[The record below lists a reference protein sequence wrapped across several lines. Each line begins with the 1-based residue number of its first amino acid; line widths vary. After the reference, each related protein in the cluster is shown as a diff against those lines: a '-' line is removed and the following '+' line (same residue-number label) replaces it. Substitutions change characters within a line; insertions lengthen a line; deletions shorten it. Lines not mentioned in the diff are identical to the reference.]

1 VILLKLFVTFFKIG
15 LFTIGGGYA
24 MLALIRQ
31 EIVRHGWLTVQEFV
45 DIVGIAEMTPGP
57 IAVNAATFVGYRTA
71 GLGGALLA
79 TAGVALPSLISVI
92 AVSYVWE
99 KYKTSKTVQNMFAG
113 IRPIVA
119 GLVGAAAVMVGT
131 ATFEALAS
139 VSHILLTIVL
149 AGVTFYGVAFRKW
162 DPIKLI
168 LASALAGLLLF
179 R

>member
-1 VILLKLFVTFFKIG
+1 MILLKLFVTFFKIG

-79 TAGVALPSLISVI
+79 TAGVALPS
-92 AVSYVWE
+92 
-99 KYKTSKTVQNMFAG
+99 
-113 IRPIVA
+113 
-119 GLVGAAAVMVGT
+119 
-131 ATFEALAS
+131 
-139 VSHILLTIVL
+139 
-149 AGVTFYGVAFRKW
+149 
-162 DPIKLI
+162 
-168 LASALAGLLLF
+168 
-179 R
+179 

>member
-1 VILLKLFVTFFKIG
+1 MILLKLFVTFFKIG

-45 DIVGIAEMTPGP
+45 DIVGIAEMTLWPHCRQCSHLCRLQNSRIGRRP
-57 IAVNAATFVGYRTA
+57 PCHSRSC
-71 GLGGALLA
+71 
-79 TAGVALPSLISVI
+79 LPSLISVI

>member
-1 VILLKLFVTFFKIG
+1 
-15 LFTIGGGYA
+15 
-24 MLALIRQ
+24 M
-31 EIVRHGWLTVQEFV
+31 
-45 DIVGIAEMTPGP
+45 
-57 IAVNAATFVGYRTA
+57 
-71 GLGGALLA
+71 
-79 TAGVALPSLISVI
+79 ISVI

-149 AGVTFYGVAFRKW
+149 AGVTFM
-162 DPIKLI
+162 
-168 LASALAGLLLF
+168 ALPSGSGIPSS
-179 R
+179 